1 MSWQQEPMGAV
12 TPSRITRKTL
22 QDFVQQCTDAK
33 SRDPVLHNGKVK
45 KVRIDLTASQ
55 ADLLILF
62 GRLLGA
68 SKTICHSQSSRGSAS
83 QYGVSHSHDTLG
95 GKVPALLSLCVC
107 YRRVRSIALLFTCY
121 SCKHV
126 RMPTLVDMKF
136 DLAGQ
141 VPWCESSGAHI
152 GHPLSRR
159 KHSLELSPHPRG
171 AR

>member
-1 MSWQQEPMGAV
+1 MGAV

-68 SKTICHSQSSRGSAS
+68 SKTIRHSQSSHGSAAGFGGS
-83 QYGVSHSHDTLG
+83 NSRDTLG
-95 GKVPALLSLCVC
+95 GEVPALLSLCLC
-107 YRRVRSIALLFTCY
+107 YRRVRSIAQHRVVVYLLF
-121 SCKHV
+121 
-126 RMPTLVDMKF
+126 M
-136 DLAGQ
+136 Q
-141 VPWCESSGAHI
+141 
-152 GHPLSRR
+152 
-159 KHSLELSPHPRG
+159 
-171 AR
+171 ARSHAYTS